1 MNVFVTVAAFAVV
14 LPGLIARLNGALPS
28 TEVLVPPPTALLSA
42 WLRDDW
48 KLVSFY
54 GEAAT

>member
-14 LPGLIARLNGALPS
+14 LLGLIVMLIGALPS
-28 TEVLVPPPTALLSA
+28 TEVLVPPPTALLNC
-42 WLRDDW
+42 WLNDDW
-48 KLVSFY
+48 NLVSFS